1 MGSMAPTTQTYVGS
15 GGDYTQETTYR
26 YVGMG
31 AGSHGMQPAAV
42 SETVIKNVMPFPVR
56 GPNCCCLI
64 LIPLLLSLLLLPLLL
79 GVLMSGTSMTTTPR
93 LELPTPPPELPTT
106 TKKTTT
112 KAAP

>member
-1 MGSMAPTTQTYVGS
+1 MAPTTQTYVGP

-56 GPNCCCLI
+56 GPNCCCI
-64 LIPLLLSLLLLPLLL
+64 IGIPLLLSLLLLPLLL
-79 GVLMSGTSMTTTPR
+79 GLLMSGTSTTTTTTALTTTPR
-93 LELPTPPPELPTT
+93 LELPT
-106 TKKTTT
+106 
-112 KAAP
+112 